1 MIHPW
6 RILRSRPH
14 LVLAF
19 AELPG
24 DLLGT
29 WRPGVVTLTT
39 HLLQVERRCVLMH
52 ELVHDERG
60 MAHPALEAKDEA
72 AVEREVARR
81 LIRLADLERALR
93 WSLDL
98 HVVADELWVT
108 VDVLEAR
115 LRALHPA
122 ERARLLEVLS
132 DVHAA

>member
-14 LVLAF
+14 LSLAY

-29 WRPGVVTLTT
+29 WAPGRVTLTR

-60 MAHPALEAKDEA
+60 LPHPALAAKDEA
-72 AVEREVARR
+72 AVDREAARR
-81 LIRLADLERALR
+81 LVRFDRLVAAVRWTQDLDEL
-93 WSLDL
+93 
-98 HVVADELWVT
+98 ADELWVT
-108 VDVLEAR
+108 RDVLETR
-115 LRALHPA
+115 LRHLHPS
-122 ERARLLEVLS
+122 ERAQLLEAVR
-132 DVHAA
+132 DARAA